1 MKSGQ
6 RPFVWQMQAGGPETY
21 ERIMVPVWM
30 ADWAEVLLRAG
41 KIGPGKKVL
50 DVACGTG
57 IVARKAAGLVGP
69 LGRIAGLDANEGML
83 RVAGKC
89 AERECCPTIEWHQGD
104 VCRMP
109 FSPKEFDTVLCQQGL
124 QFFPDKSGALNEM
137 ARVLAPGG
145 RLALCVWGRFESAP
159 HVVIMSDVIGR
170 YLGKDSTA
178 MFMAA
183 CSLADNTELQ
193 TLVQN
198 AGFTRVHIRVDVK
211 TARHPSLEE
220 FLPAY
225 LSIFPIAADIAA
237 MPEDRRV
244 RMFCELASAMRVL
257 VDDDGLAMPT
267 ENHILT
273 AVVP

>member
-1 MKSGQ
+1 VKTGQ
-6 RPFVWQMQAGGPETY
+6 QPFVWQMQAGGPETY

-30 ADWAEVLLRAG
+30 ADWADDLIQAGEVV
-41 KIGPGKKVL
+41 PGKKVL

-57 IVARKAAGLVGP
+57 IVARRAAGLVGP
-69 LGRIAGLDANEGML
+69 RGRIAGLDANEGML
-83 RVAGKC
+83 CVAGKC
-89 AERECCPTIEWHQGD
+89 AERECCPQIEWHRGD
-104 VCRMP
+104 VCDMP
-109 FSPKEFDTVLCQQGL
+109 FLPGEFDTVLCQQGL
-124 QFFPDKSGALNEM
+124 QFFPDKPGALRVM

-159 HVVIMSDVIGR
+159 HVVILSDILGR
-170 YLGKDSTA
+170 YLGNAATA

-183 CSLADNTELQ
+183 CSLADNAELR

-198 AGFTRVHIRVDVK
+198 AGFTGVHIRSAVK
-211 TARHPSLEE
+211 VARHPSLVE

-237 MPEDRRV
+237 LPEDQRA
-244 RMFCELASAMRVL
+244 RMFSDIAAAMSNL